1 MDAVGGAVSGRG
13 ERMSKIDCSNIVN
26 FYKEKDRLTKNC
38 KIRCEEC
45 PLSRVNNKS
54 KDQYGC
60 CDFINKHAE
69 KAVEI
74 LQKWSDE
81 NPVKTR
87 LEDFKE
93 KYPKHRIHVT
103 DSMPCVCCMNIGY
116 TDECPIKTCKTCKNC
131 WNMPM

>member
-1 MDAVGGAVSGRG
+1 M
-13 ERMSKIDCSNIVN
+13 KIDCSNIVN
-26 FYKEKDRLTKNC
+26 FFKERDRLTKNC

-60 CDFINKHAE
+60 YDFINKHAE

-74 LQKWSDE
+74 IQKWSDE

-87 LEDFKE
+87 LDDFTE
-93 KYPKHRIHVT
+93 KHPNHTTCGKGCPT
-103 DSMPCVCCMNIGY
+103 SCCLYLGY
-116 TDECPIKTCKTCKNC
+116 TKDCNNCCEEC
-131 WNMPM
+131 WDMPV

>member
-1 MDAVGGAVSGRG
+1 M
-13 ERMSKIDCSNIVN
+13 KIDCSNIVN

-60 CDFINKHAE
+60 YDFINKHAE

-87 LEDFKE
+87 LDDFTE
-93 KYPKHRIHVT
+93 KYPNHMKGKDGYPTSCSIGL
-103 DSMPCVCCMNIGY
+103 GY
-116 TDECPIKTCKTCKNC
+116 TDDCIKGCKEC
-131 WNMPM
+131 WDMPL

>member
-1 MDAVGGAVSGRG
+1 
-13 ERMSKIDCSNIVN
+13 MSKVDCSNIVN

-60 CDFINKHAE
+60 YDFINKHAE

-74 LQKWSDE
+74 MQKWSDE

-87 LEDFKE
+87 LDDFKE
-93 KYPKHRIHVT
+93 KYLNHTRYRNGRPH
-103 DSMPCVCCMNIGY
+103 VCCKNLGY
-116 TDECPIKTCKTCKNC
+116 IDECPITECSEC
-131 WNMPM
+131 WNMPV